1 MSIFSVKIAILL
13 FFYFFR
19 LKVFCV
25 TKGKEKMAENLKT
38 KDFDACSEESLKA
51 QYSTFVK
58 QETANGEKPR
68 VLEIREPNFS
78 NRHEALL
85 WLEYHC
91 NKFGPAIA
99 VKVGDFSKQFPVK
112 LKDKKIVEKH
122 AQIKKQLENWNN
134 NILKNAHNGT
144 KKQVT
149 CCKCHSKISISFM
162 KANECPVC
170 GDNDIL
176 HSKGEISKLEKLRI
190 AFSNL
195 EIQLQEAK
203 DAYEANNK
211 KRISPF
217 WLVASWIGK

>member
-1 MSIFSVKIAILL
+1 
-13 FFYFFR
+13 
-19 LKVFCV
+19 
-25 TKGKEKMAENLKT
+25 MADNLKT
-38 KDFDACSEESLKA
+38 KDFEACSEESLKT
-51 QYSTFVK
+51 QYHNFGQNEV
-58 QETANGEKPR
+58 ANGEKTR
-68 VLEIREPNFS
+68 VLEVRDVNFS

-85 WLEYHC
+85 WLEFHC

-122 AQIKKQLENWNN
+122 AQVKKQLEHWNET
-134 NILKNAHNGT
+134 ILNNAHKGT

-149 CCKCHSKISISFM
+149 CSTCHSKISISYM

-170 GDNDIL
+170 ADQDIL
-176 HSKGEISKLEKLRI
+176 HSKGEMAKLKKLRNS
-190 AFSNL
+190 FSNL
-195 EIQLQEAK
+195 EVELSEAK
-203 DAYEANNK
+203 NAYEENNK